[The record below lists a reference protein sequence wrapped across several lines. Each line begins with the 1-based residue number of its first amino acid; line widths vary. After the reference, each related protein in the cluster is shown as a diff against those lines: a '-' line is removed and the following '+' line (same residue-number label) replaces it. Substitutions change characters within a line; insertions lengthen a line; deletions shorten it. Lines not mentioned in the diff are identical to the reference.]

1 MILLLSLDAWKAPE
15 VCIKKGKKNVP
26 IRGSFFRF
34 VITVVQIPTWMHFPQ
49 KMDVN
54 RTTEICNFILYSYLV
69 RNTPLSTLLA
79 RKNVTSGYS
88 SLRNLLSYVILNIMG
103 SRIFLQGPLNL
114 LSSLLHIFCS
124 FPNTYTHQKGG
135 KHTHT
140 KREKEKRKI

>member
-34 VITVVQIPTWMHFPQ
+34 VITLVQIPTWMHFPQ

-54 RTTEICNFILYSYLV
+54 RTTEICLV

-79 RKNVTSGYS
+79 SKM
-88 SLRNLLSYVILNIMG
+88 SLQVI
-103 SRIFLQGPLNL
+103 P
-114 LSSLLHIFCS
+114 
-124 FPNTYTHQKGG
+124 P
-135 KHTHT
+135 
-140 KREKEKRKI
+140 